1 MKLYIPE
8 QSEPAAD
15 AFPSHPRKVKKW
27 LAAVPQTNMGEMTRQ
42 IFNTVRKLNRQ
53 KMPNKHRLEN
63 MEMMSGPCREIFK
76 NLEKYF
82 INRTLPLPEKSKK
95 IVSLNQTL
103 LQEIAHGYKIIVYE
117 AANQIDEKIDNKSQA
132 IAIARGIKYLSEL
145 FLKASEIYAEV
156 PKGTWYDLHQMYAYA
171 EAKNIHK
178 VKISDP
184 EHPASKT
191 TIENLYKQVLLF
203 SLARP
208 TAMRQSDTVRV
219 FNRLYEWASQAKL
232 DKHPHESQ
240 VNRFFCT
247 HIENDR
253 PPSYLTQKDCE
264 SSDEVHTLETTQL
277 VDTIRRQISSSE
289 EKQDKITTGDK
300 ISLDT
305 LKVLAMSWGVMP
317 KRRFSRADRK
327 GHIAA
332 AIGLTHA
339 AAMIREENIPD
350 AEDDS
355 MPDPFGAEPDSFS
368 LEVIPDEFKA
378 MADNTVSKGYMT
390 HTEIGGSHSSG
401 EAWDSVAKGNV
412 MTTGNTFDRE
422 RQILETDIR
431 NKEDDDLHWIVVN
444 ISAGGY
450 CLRWDSDN
458 TSKAQIGEL
467 IALREREADGRY
479 EWRIGV
485 IRWMQFT
492 KTHGLE
498 IGVQVLSPK
507 VIASEVQRINRLQEV
522 PFDSLMVPGIK
533 PLKQPATILLPAH
546 AFKTGDKLKVKV
558 LQQSMDIQLGSR
570 REHTG
575 SFTQFQFT
583 HVEEGARAQKIK
595 KKKEASKNKDDFG
608 EIWTSL

>member
-8 QSEPAAD
+8 QTEPAIED
-15 AFPSHPRKVKKW
+15 FPSHPRKVKKW

-42 IFNTVRKLNRQ
+42 IFNTIRKLNRQ

-63 MEMMSGPCREIFK
+63 MEMMSVPCRDIFK

-95 IVSLNQTL
+95 IVNLNQAL
-103 LQEIAHGYKIIVYE
+103 LQELAHGYKIIVYE
-117 AANQIDEKIDNKSQA
+117 AANKIDEKIDNKSQSL
-132 IAIARGIKYLSEL
+132 AIARGIKYLSEL

-156 PKGTWYDLHQMYAYA
+156 PTGTWYDLHQMYAYS
-171 EAKNIHK
+171 EAKGINK
-178 VKISDP
+178 VKINDP
-184 EHPASKT
+184 DHPESKT

-208 TAMRQSDTVRV
+208 TAMRQSDTRRV
-219 FNRLYEWASQAKL
+219 FNRLYDWNSQARL
-232 DKHPHESQ
+232 DKHPQESQ

-247 HIENDR
+247 QIEEDL
-253 PPSYLTQKDCE
+253 PPSYLTLKDCE
-264 SSDEVHTLETTQL
+264 NSDEVHTLETTQL
-277 VDTIRRQISSSE
+277 VDTIRKQISSAE
-289 EKQDKITTGDK
+289 QAQNKIVTGDK
-300 ISLDT
+300 ISLET

-317 KRRFSRADRK
+317 KRRFSRAEK
-327 GHIAA
+327 QCQIAA

-339 AAMIREENIPD
+339 AKMIREENVID
-350 AEDDS
+350 IADTS

-368 LEVIPDEFKA
+368 LEIIPEELKA
-378 MADNTVSKGYMT
+378 MADDPNSKGYMT
-390 HTEIGGSHSSG
+390 HTEIGGAHSSG
-401 EAWDSVAKGNV
+401 EAWDTVAKGNV
-412 MTTGNTFDRE
+412 VTGTFERE
-422 RQILETDIR
+422 RQLMNTDIR
-431 NKEDDDLHWIVVN
+431 NKEDDDLHWEVVN

-450 CLRWDSDN
+450 CLRWNSN
-458 TSKAQIGEL
+458 SSSKAQIGEL
-467 IALREREADGRY
+467 IALREHDAEGRF

-492 KTHGLE
+492 KANGLE

-507 VIASEVQRINRLQEV
+507 VLASEVQRLNRLQEQ
-522 PFDSLMVPGIK
+522 PFDSLMVPGVK
-533 PLKQPATILLPAH
+533 PLKQPATILLPSH

-558 LQQSMDIQLGSR
+558 LEQSMDIQLGTR

-583 HVEEGARAQKIK
+583 HIEEGARAQKIK
-595 KKKEASKNKDDFG
+595 NKKEAAKNKDDFD

>member
-8 QSEPAAD
+8 QTEPATD
-15 AFPSHPRKVKKW
+15 DFPSHPRKVKKW

-42 IFNTVRKLNRQ
+42 IFNTIRKLNRQ

-63 MEMMSGPCREIFK
+63 MEMMSAPCRDIFK

-95 IVSLNQTL
+95 IVNLNQAL

-117 AANQIDEKIDNKSQA
+117 AANQIDEKIDNKSQSL
-132 IAIARGIKYLSEL
+132 AIARGIKYLSEL

-156 PKGTWYDLHQMYAYA
+156 PTGTWYDLHQMYAYA
-171 EAKNIHK
+171 EAKGINK
-178 VKISDP
+178 VKINDP
-184 EHPASKT
+184 DHPESKT
-191 TIENLYKQVLLF
+191 TIESLYKQILLF

-208 TAMRQSDTVRV
+208 TAMRQSDTKRV
-219 FNRLYEWASQAKL
+219 FNRLYDWSSQARL
-232 DKHPHESQ
+232 DKHPQESQ
-240 VNRFFCT
+240 VNRLFCT
-247 HIENDR
+247 QIEEDL
-253 PPSYLTQKDCE
+253 PPSYLTLKNCE
-264 SSDEVHTLETTQL
+264 SSNEVHTLETTQL
-277 VDTIRRQISSSE
+277 VDTIRKQISNSE
-289 EKQDKITTGDK
+289 QTQDKITTGDQ
-300 ISLDT
+300 ISLET

-317 KRRFSRADRK
+317 KRRFSRAEK
-327 GHIAA
+327 GGQIAA

-339 AAMIREENIPD
+339 AKMIREENIID
-350 AEDDS
+350 TADTSS

-368 LEVIPDEFKA
+368 LEIIPEELKA
-378 MADNTVSKGYMT
+378 MADDPINKGYMT
-390 HTEIGGSHSSG
+390 HTEIGGAHSSG
-401 EAWDSVAKGNV
+401 EAWDTVAKGNV
-412 MTTGNTFDRE
+412 MTGTFERE
-422 RQILETDIR
+422 RQLMNTDIR
-431 NKEDDDLHWIVVN
+431 NKEDDDLHWEVVN

-450 CLRWDSDN
+450 CLRWNSDSS
-458 TSKAQIGEL
+458 SKAQIGEL
-467 IALREREADGRY
+467 IALREHDADDRF

-492 KTHGLE
+492 KAHGLE

-507 VIASEVQRINRLQEV
+507 VLASEVQRLNRLQEL
-522 PFDSLMVPGIK
+522 PFDSLMVPGVK
-533 PLKQPATILLPAH
+533 PLKQPATILLPSH

-558 LQQSMDIQLGSR
+558 LEQSMEIQLGTR

-583 HVEEGARAQKIK
+583 HIEEGARTQKVK
-595 KKKEASKNKDDFG
+595 KKKEAARNKDDFD